1 MNWIGAPSGDETTF
15 SQLLIRSRA
24 VSGPVCMLGVAL
36 FFGLSSNHAKAVVAE
51 VVKAVRTWR
60 REAAALG
67 IARTEN
73 REMSSAFDHDD
84 FQKASQQLNL
94 AKGHLLKPWISG
106 ELE

>member
-1 MNWIGAPSGDETTF
+1 
-15 SQLLIRSRA
+15 
-24 VSGPVCMLGVAL
+24 MLGVAL

-73 REMSSAFDHDD
+73 REVVSR
-84 FQKASQQLNL
+84 NL
-94 AKGHLLKPWISG
+94 
-106 ELE
+106 